1 MALLLLA
8 QRAHVRRRRRPPQE
22 RVFRARTEFL
32 NLPEEVIIQRYRL
45 HPALIRDLCHLL
57 EHDLQPSTGRSHALP
72 VYVKVTAAL
81 DFYTSGTF
89 QTPAGDAAGISQASM
104 SRCVTQV
111 TEAIVRRA
119 HRFIRFPRGCI
130 QRRAAARDFHRLHGF
145 PGAVGAVGC
154 THVALK
160 PPSDHESR
168 YRNRW
173 RYHSMHMQAVCDAR
187 GALTHIVAEYPG
199 SVSEEDILVQSSLGH
214 MFQNR
219 GQDDD
224 DAWLIGGRCY
234 TQKPWLM
241 TPIEDPQSPA
251 ELQYNDSH
259 TAALSVLS
267 AAFGSLKSRFRCLS
281 RRGGSLQYSPLKVS
295 QIFVACC
302 VLHNMALSHGL
313 VVPVEERDEWSD
325 VDAAEEGSEEA
336 EHVRQELL
344 RKHFSSR

>member
-8 QRAHVRRRRRPPQE
+8 QRSHVRRRRRPPQE
-22 RVFRARTEFL
+22 RVFRARTQFL
-32 NLPEEVIIQRYRL
+32 NLPEEVVMQRYRL
-45 HPALIRDLCHLL
+45 HPSLIRDLCHIL

-119 HRFIRFPRGCI
+119 HRFIRFPQSHGQHRSI
-130 QRRAAARDFHRLHGF
+130 SRDFLRLHGF
-145 PGAVGAVGC
+145 PGAVGVVGC

-173 RYHSMHMQAVCDAR
+173 RYHSMHMQGVCDAR
-187 GALTHIVAEYPG
+187 GILTHIVAEYPG
-199 SVSEEDILVQSSLGH
+199 SVSEEDILGQSSLGH
-214 MFQNR
+214 MFQN
-219 GQDDD
+219 QDNEEEK
-224 DAWLIGGRCY
+224 AWLIGGRCY

-251 ELQYNDSH
+251 EVQYNTSH
-259 TAALSVLS
+259 AAALSVIS
-267 AAFGSLKSRFRCLS
+267 RAFCSLKSRFRCLS

-302 VLHNMALSHGL
+302 VLHNMALSRGL
-313 VVPVEERDEWSD
+313 EVPVEERED
-325 VDAAEEGSEEA
+325 GSEEEAVEEISKEA
-336 EHVRQELL
+336 EQARQELL
-344 RKHFSSR
+344 LRHFS

>member
-22 RVFRARTEFL
+22 RVFRARTQFL
-32 NLPEEVIIQRYRL
+32 NLPEEVVMQRYRL

-57 EHDLQPSTGRSHALP
+57 ERDLQPSTGRSHALP

-81 DFYTSGTF
+81 NFYTSGTF

-119 HRFIRFPRGCI
+119 HRFIRFPRGGV
-130 QRRAAARDFHRLHGF
+130 QRRSAVHDFQRLYGF
-145 PGAVGAVGC
+145 PGTVGAVGC

-173 RYHSMHMQAVCDAR
+173 RYHSMHMQAVCDAK
-187 GALTHIVAEYPG
+187 GTLTHIVAEYPG
-199 SVSEEDILVQSSLGH
+199 SVTEEDILAQSSLGH
-214 MFQNR
+214 MFQNQ
-219 GQDDD
+219 GKDEE
-224 DAWLIGGRCY
+224 AWLIGGRCY

-241 TPIEDPQSPA
+241 TQVENPQSPA
-251 ELQYNDSH
+251 ELKYNASH
-259 TAALSVLS
+259 AAALSVVS
-267 AAFGSLKSRFRCLS
+267 RAFCCLKSRFRCLS

-302 VLHNMALSHGL
+302 VLHNMALSHGQEI
-313 VVPVEERDEWSD
+313 PAEERDD
-325 VDAAEEGSEEA
+325 VSEGEAGEEGSEEA
-336 EHVRQELL
+336 ELARSELL
-344 RKHFSSR
+344 RRHFS